1 MGAELS
7 LKPGEAVVF
16 TGDSPYMGDSLT
28 LYGRTYRTVP
38 PGEAQLWDTGS
49 SFGSYGTFYVILS
62 DMEEMKKLVLMD
74 MQLNGAAER
83 GIQYE
88 YAFDLDGSGEM
99 QVQAYTE
106 IMDRMKE
113 LAVPIRGEAA
123 AGVGILF
130 FAPCRII
137 ISWNFP
143 RSHFYHGDGPDYLL

>member
-16 TGDSPYMGDSLT
+16 TGYSPYMGDSLT

-49 SFGSYGTFYVILS
+49 SFGSYGTFYVILA

-88 YAFDLDGSGEM
+88 YAFDLDVYKRQPEFCM
-99 QVQAYTE
+99 
-106 IMDRMKE
+106 I
-113 LAVPIRGEAA
+113 PIKTAA
-123 AGVGILF
+123 ASRVADVSSASL
-130 FAPCRII
+130 A
-137 ISWNFP
+137 
-143 RSHFYHGDGPDYLL
+143 